1 MVNKIHILIVDI
13 NDDLQ
18 MKTQTSS
25 QNIQYVIMIVTQCL
39 IGFWGGRDIKE
50 KYTDII

>member
-13 NDDLQ
+13 NDLQ

-25 QNIQYVIMIVTQCL
+25 QNIQYVIMIAIQHL
-39 IGFWGGRDIKE
+39 IGFWGGEDIKE
-50 KYTDII
+50 KYTDI